1 MLICLAVE
9 SYKVSAESVEI
20 FAHDIGN
27 RVNSARQ
34 ISQGIPKNERRR
46 TTTQK
51 EENSERQLAIRRH
64 ISKYG

>member
-34 ISQGIPKNERRR
+34 ISQGIPKKRKKKNNDAKGRE
-46 TTTQK
+46 Q
-51 EENSERQLAIRRH
+51 
-64 ISKYG
+64 